1 MKKVN
6 KQNSG
11 FINIEISIVLVLV
24 ALVFYVVSSIGDYV
38 ESYSEMKTKL
48 DKANSD
54 LIMTKSV
61 IVNQK
66 QQIKNL
72 SEELVITQNNYEEL
86 LSKKQKVVEKAT
98 VIKDKKTTKEKQV
111 IDGDVQLKTSGT
123 LSEESLAKLSEIRS
137 LALVEHYSSLF
148 NDHVPEPSI

>member
-48 DKANSD
+48 DEANSD

-72 SEELVITQNNYEEL
+72 TDDLAVTQRNYEEL
-86 LSKKQKVVEKAT
+86 INKKQKVIEK
-98 VIKDKKTTKEKQV
+98 VIIVKDKKTTKEKQV
-111 IDGDVQLKTSGT
+111 IDNDMQLKTSGT

-148 NDHVPEPSI
+148 NDGVP

>member
-1 MKKVN
+1 MKKVD

-11 FINIEISIVLVLV
+11 FINIEISIVLILV

-72 SEELVITQNNYEEL
+72 TDDLVVTQRNYEEL
-86 LSKKQKVVEKAT
+86 INKKQKVIEKVT
-98 VIKDKKTTKEKQV
+98 IVKDKKTTKEKQV
-111 IDGDVQLKTSGT
+111 IDNDMQLKTSGT

-148 NDHVPEPSI
+148 NDGVPEPSI

>member
-72 SEELVITQNNYEEL
+72 TDDLAVTQRNYEEL
-86 LSKKQKVVEKAT
+86 INKKQKVIEKVT
-98 VIKDKKTTKEKQV
+98 IVKDKKTTKEKQV
-111 IDGDVQLKTSGT
+111 IDNDMQLKTSGT

-148 NDHVPEPSI
+148 NDGVP

>member
-11 FINIEISIVLVLV
+11 FINNEISIVLVLV

-48 DKANSD
+48 DEANSD

-72 SEELVITQNNYEEL
+72 TDDLAVTQRNYEEL
-86 LSKKQKVVEKAT
+86 INKKQKVIEK
-98 VIKDKKTTKEKQV
+98 VIIVKDKKTTKEKQV
-111 IDGDVQLKTSGT
+111 IDNDMQLKTSGT

-148 NDHVPEPSI
+148 NDGVP

>member
-1 MKKVN
+1 MKKMN

-11 FINIEISIVLVLV
+11 FINIEISIVLVLI

-72 SEELVITQNNYEEL
+72 TDDLAVTQRNYEEL
-86 LSKKQKVVEKAT
+86 INKKQKVIEKVT
-98 VIKDKKTTKEKQV
+98 IVKDKKTTKEKQV
-111 IDGDVQLKTSGT
+111 IDNDMQLKTSGT

-148 NDHVPEPSI
+148 NDGVPEPSI

>member
-48 DKANSD
+48 DEANSD

-72 SEELVITQNNYEEL
+72 TDDLAVTQRNYEEL
-86 LSKKQKVVEKAT
+86 INKKQKVIEKVT
-98 VIKDKKTTKEKQV
+98 IVKDKKTTKEKQV
-111 IDGDVQLKTSGT
+111 IDNDMQLKTSGT

-148 NDHVPEPSI
+148 NDGVP

>member
-72 SEELVITQNNYEEL
+72 TDDLVVTQRNYEEL
-86 LSKKQKVVEKAT
+86 INKKQKVIEKVT
-98 VIKDKKTTKEKQV
+98 IVKDKKTTKEKQV
-111 IDGDVQLKTSGT
+111 IDNDMQLKTSGT

-148 NDHVPEPSI
+148 NDGVPEPSI

>member
-11 FINIEISIVLVLV
+11 FINIEISIVLVLIT
-24 ALVFYVVSSIGDYV
+24 LVFYVVSSISDYV
-38 ESYSEMKTKL
+38 TTYSEMKTKL
-48 DKANSD
+48 DKTNSD

-72 SEELVITQNNYEEL
+72 TDDLAVTQRNYEEL
-86 LSKKQKVVEKAT
+86 INKKQKVIEKVT
-98 VIKDKKTTKEKQV
+98 IVKDKKTTKEKQV

-148 NDHVPEPSI
+148 NDGVPEPSI

>member
-11 FINIEISIVLVLV
+11 FINIEISIVLVLI

-38 ESYSEMKTKL
+38 TTYSEMKTKL
-48 DKANSD
+48 DKTNSD

-72 SEELVITQNNYEEL
+72 TDDLAVTQRNYEEL
-86 LSKKQKVVEKAT
+86 INKKQKVIEKVT
-98 VIKDKKTTKEKQV
+98 IVKDKKTTKEKQV
-111 IDGDVQLKTSGT
+111 IDNDMQLKTSGT

-148 NDHVPEPSI
+148 NDGVPEPSI

>member
-11 FINIEISIVLVLV
+11 FINNEISIVLVLV

-48 DKANSD
+48 DEANSD

-72 SEELVITQNNYEEL
+72 TDDLAVTQRNYEEL
-86 LSKKQKVVEKAT
+86 INKKQKVIEK
-98 VIKDKKTTKEKQV
+98 VIIVKDKKTTKEKQV
-111 IDGDVQLKTSGT
+111 IDNDMQLKTSGT

-148 NDHVPEPSI
+148 NDGVPEPSI